1 MKYVLLLMILG
12 LSAPAW
18 ARSSTCEE
26 AGQDLR
32 AIEQHLFLRTMDGSN
47 CGSRTPAQ
55 LGLSN
60 LSSEQTTYFENSRCK
75 NLTQVEEELAL
86 LESRLLVSDGLSEL
100 RNAVVRN
107 QNTLSDV
114 SNPRD
119 LARRATTFARDVA
132 LGSLIQ
138 DLINPQQSL
147 VNEVRQAQGEDWW
160 AKVRSVCG
168 AVANRGKPFCQNVG
182 NYLESDPNADSIRS
196 EFAAF
201 MNELNQQNTTAEALA
216 TYNNLLTVQS
226 NGQPTTFYDLWGRLR
241 NSEFDTFL
249 QQQGTGGRLRPPT
262 RAQLQLVRGLNLSTP
277 APAENSYVQSLA
289 TRLRENSVNLEQNG
303 QLEILLRTMNDN
315 ADRHLAR
322 AKARWS
328 QVWVAQAPSRPVEC
342 NAPNIT
348 ATDFLSCVDRTVGSL
363 NIPGYAGASSGVTNR
378 CHPRL
383 TCNEGTMLAIVDSI
397 RNGAQMAKDSTDT
410 LLNCL
415 SRQDSTRLV
424 QTLTATTPAAPCNG
438 AGLGDVTHDQVNRTV
453 LQAIRNSIAQ
463 QENVWL
469 QYRERAVSELAKC
482 EDSITTP
489 PDYNNPICMGL
500 NTQVSVAPLV
510 QFSFE
515 NLMIISTNLRG
526 PAPVISDR
534 TCNSVPVPI
543 RRACLRS
550 LEPERRTVV
559 NDVDRLPATILRN
572 TRVDT
577 RDREMEAVI
586 VSDAIQGA
594 VRNVTGTFF
603 NTRSDTDALR
613 RQLAMYA
620 RPQPYQPYSG
630 LPPGA
635 CSSLAA
641 SVLCY
646 GTLNLGYGT
655 YYNNFNSSP
664 LMFSGNPQGFR
675 NYFGLTGQSFLL
687 GPTPAAPAPTSSFFS
702 GTSLSSAVLGVGQ
715 FGQ

>member
-1 MKYVLLLMILG
+1 MKYVLLVMILG

-32 AIEQHLFLRTMDGSN
+32 AIERHLFLRTMDGSN

-60 LSSEQTTYFENSRCK
+60 LSPEQTTYFENSRCK
-75 NLTQVEEELAL
+75 NLTQIEEELAL

-107 QNTLSDV
+107 QNTLTNV

-119 LARRATTFARDVA
+119 LASRTTTFARDVA

-138 DLINPQQSL
+138 DLINPQQGL
-147 VNEVRQAQGEDWW
+147 VHEVRQAQGEDWW

-168 AVANRGKPFCQNVG
+168 AVTNRGKPFCQNVG
-182 NYLESDPNADSIRS
+182 NYLESDPNADSIRN
-196 EFAAF
+196 EFTAF
-201 MNELNQQNTTAEALA
+201 MNELNQQNTTPEALA
-216 TYNNLLTVQS
+216 TYNNILTVQS

-249 QQQGTGGRLRPPT
+249 QQQGSDGRLRPPT

-277 APAENSYVQSLA
+277 APTENSYVQSLA

-328 QVWVAQAPSRPVEC
+328 QIWNRQLPGQSLTCGTPEMSASL
-342 NAPNIT
+342 
-348 ATDFLSCVDRTVGSL
+348 FLSCVAEHTSRLDIQGQELARVLASVRSTAE
-363 NIPGYAGASSGVTNR
+363 YAR
-378 CHPRL
+378 
-383 TCNEGTMLAIVDSI
+383 
-397 RNGAQMAKDSTDT
+397 DT
-410 LLNCL
+410 EAALQNCL
-415 SRQDSTRLV
+415 PRQDSTRIARV
-424 QTLTATTPAAPCNG
+424 LTAATPTAPCDQL
-438 AGLGDVTHDQVNRTV
+438 GLGDVTHDQANRTV

-469 QYRERAVSELAKC
+469 QYRQRALSELENC
-482 EDSITTP
+482 DSLTEVEFE
-489 PDYNNPICMGL
+489 NPACMGL
-500 NTQVSVAPLV
+500 TTQVSVAPLV
-510 QFSFE
+510 RFSLD
-515 NLMIISTNLRG
+515 NLSIIATDLRG

-543 RRACLRS
+543 RDACLRS
-550 LEPERRTVV
+550 LEPEPRAED
-559 NDVDRLPATILRN
+559 NDDDRLPATILRN

-577 RDREMEAVI
+577 RNREMEAVI

-603 NTRSDTDALR
+603 STRSDTDALR